1 MKPYWQHFTRKYVST
16 VIFISIFFLITSIL
30 LGNSFESKSGLVLV
44 SVDEIRVKEKPYK
57 GEQTEIYIIGNK
69 FAIWKFYSH
78 EIDIDENKKE
88 IKINDKILLKEA
100 INEHRKL
107 IRSNSGRLI
116 KRKDAL
122 FLVGISFIFSTEDE
136 IIAKSGVYSKGLE
149 EDEDK

>member
-1 MKPYWQHFTRKYVST
+1 MKPYWQHFTKKYVFT

-30 LGNSFESKSGLVLV
+30 LGNSFESKSRLVLV

-88 IKINDKILLKEA
+88 IKIKLWVLIEQTPPGYTQFMVPPATLPYNYSINIIFPFSGIWA
-100 INEHRKL
+100 IECNNK
-107 IRSNSGRLI
+107 N
-116 KRKDAL
+116 
-122 FLVGISFIFSTEDE
+122 ISVI
-136 IIAKSGVYSKGLE
+136 VYS
-149 EDEDK
+149 